1 MLYRRKREM
10 KKTIEGFVV
19 SKQALRFL
27 CIGGAITLF
36 DWGSFALLFLCK
48 QDGPL
53 KKLCRQ
59 HRL

>member
-1 MLYRRKREM
+1 M